1 MDLHTCKFYSQKRT
15 TIKPYYF
22 LDSVPHQLHQQKH
35 FRHLTDCRQN
45 FQNKHYR
52 PRIRSM
58 KTLKKITW
66 SLRSN
71 RKITTTTTLS
81 IRKSAF
87 PLIKKSSKKIQTHP
101 IPQINQS
108 NTTPPHTQFENN
120 PELHSKQPHC
130 PISNLISLHLL
141 TFPNNGCSSCKTI
154 SLIL

>member
-1 MDLHTCKFYSQKRT
+1 
-15 TIKPYYF
+15 
-22 LDSVPHQLHQQKH
+22 
-35 FRHLTDCRQN
+35 
-45 FQNKHYR
+45 
-52 PRIRSM
+52 M

-87 PLIKKSSKKIQTHP
+87 PLIKKKAVKKFKHTQYPKSTKA
-101 IPQINQS
+101 
-108 NTTPPHTQFENN
+108 TPHTQFENN

-141 TFPNNGCSSCKTI
+141 TFPNNGCSSRKTI